1 MSLDWDEIKTARRF
15 IMTETRIVGIRHRI
29 KRTAEEEARPTQVAI
44 MSGGEII
51 TYDLPDD
58 TAELDW
64 ARGVFP
70 VEMRKVIDGEDLSG
84 FAPHHIIWKKL
95 KVGEADREAFNRG
108 HLKKEANEW
117 FIASKVPDKFDGLK
131 PCDKV
136 AMVLGGSGD
145 RFAYALSRSGE
156 LISAEVWRVPPF
168 TLKDFREGD
177 KKEDAVNLA
186 KLLEALPKL
195 FYQVTQKDRQL
206 IRLRKAF
213 RGRTDAMKARISC
226 EQRLRQHFI
235 GEIFCDE
242 HGLYPEGSIELAFDR
257 AKFSDAILQSLFLEE
272 KVREKEL
279 VAIVKNLDAYQ
290 QLFAPI
296 KGCGPMIATRLIV
309 AIQDIRR
316 FETPAKLKA
325 FCGVHVMPDGK
336 FVRRRH
342 GAVANWHSEAR
353 QALYLLGDQFNRNP
367 DSPWGKK
374 LREYKLKLREK
385 HPEPV
390 VVDDKKRYSD
400 GHIHKMAVWR
410 TLTKFVEHLWHEWRR
425 IANSQIA
432 NGQDDKEEKLAA

>member
-1 MSLDWDEIKTARRF
+1 MIG
-15 IMTETRIVGIRHRI
+15 TRIVGIRHRI
-29 KRTAEEEARPTQVAI
+29 KRNAEQEARPTQVAI
-44 MSGGEII
+44 ISEGEVI

-70 VEMRKVIDGEDLSG
+70 TSMRKVEADDDLSV
-84 FAPHHIIWKKL
+84 FSSHHIAWKKL
-95 KVGEADREAFNRG
+95 KVGEADRETFNRG
-108 HLKKEANEW
+108 HLKKEGNEW
-117 FIASKVPDKFDGLK
+117 LLAYKVPATFDGLK
-131 PCDKV
+131 PGDKV

-145 RFAYALSRSGE
+145 RFAYALSRAGE
-156 LISAEVWRVPPF
+156 KIEAGVWRVPPF
-168 TLKDFREGD
+168 TLNDFREGQ
-177 KKEDAVNLA
+177 KEEDATNLA
-186 KLLEALPKL
+186 KLLEALPEV
-195 FYQVTQKDRQL
+195 FYPVTLKDRQL
-206 IRLRKAF
+206 IKLRKALQ
-213 RGRTDAMKARISC
+213 GRTDAMKARISC
-226 EQRLRQHFI
+226 EQRLRQHFV

-242 HGLYPEGSIELAFDR
+242 DGLYPEGSIELAFDR
-257 AKFSDAILQSLFLEE
+257 AKSSDAILQALFLEE

-279 VAIVKNLDAYQ
+279 VSMVKSLDVYQ
-290 QLFAPI
+290 RLFAPI

-342 GAVANWHSEAR
+342 GVVANWHSEAR

-367 DSPWGKK
+367 DSPWGQK
-374 LREYKLKLREK
+374 LREYKRKLREA

-390 VVDDKKRYSD
+390 VMDGKKRYSD

-425 IANSQIA
+425 IANNQISS
-432 NGQDDKEEKLAA
+432 GQDDKEEKLAA